1 MFALKGYDKNVR
13 PTDPAMSYKRANKET
28 AGNRNRRCGKS
39 AQMQE
44 MPFCSKTA
52 FPAKCSPGKNTVLS
66 SYSIFQY
73 PRKSPASFKTSFL
86 KSISAMM
93 QALIS

>member
-1 MFALKGYDKNVR
+1 MIALKGHDKKDR
-13 PTDPAMSYKRANKET
+13 PTAATISYKRANKET
-28 AGNRNRRCGKS
+28 AGNRNRRCGKF
-39 AQMQE
+39 AQMRE
-44 MPFCSKTA
+44 MPFCSKTT
-52 FPAKCSPGKNTVLS
+52 FPAKCSPGKCTVLN

-86 KSISAMM
+86 KSISIMI